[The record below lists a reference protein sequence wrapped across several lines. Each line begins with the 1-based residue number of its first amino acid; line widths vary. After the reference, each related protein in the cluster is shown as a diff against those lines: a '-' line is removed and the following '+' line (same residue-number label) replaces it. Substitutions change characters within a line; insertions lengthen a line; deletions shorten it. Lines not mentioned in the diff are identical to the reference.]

1 MASEKTPNLGL
12 NQIDRTSPKTTYF
25 DLEKYLDQNWRA
37 VDDFAGDV
45 NDGVNEIKKRLDT
58 TERKTVT
65 LEPGVQI
72 VHAEKAAPFSLTGL
86 SGRMLVNL
94 LGRVGSG
101 DQIGSLLGWEAD
113 LAVDTSNKAQGMG
126 SIKVTAKNAT
136 GVYNVYSSGLKLTGG
151 RYYIALA
158 DVKNI
163 NASNNIYV
171 NFSTGGNKALKQSID
186 KSQFVTIYTKCAP
199 ANDTAINLEVSS
211 ISTASGQ
218 AFYADAIRLYEVS
231 ASEYAALDSMAA
243 EQVAAKYPY
252 VDSVMPVRNPYA
264 IRYGENLLPSFYEWS
279 VTTGVKTV
287 LDSYA
292 ATFTRSGAGQ
302 NMYVDVNC
310 AEGKAY
316 TLTTVSDVQASMEV
330 QFRRIDG
337 SIFSNSVTSDSNL
350 LTFTPPIGAVM
361 ARIIFLTYQGAN
373 GTVKFSNPMLNIGNT
388 AKPFKPREDSMLAL
402 QTDLYADPVTGANAD
417 TVFERDGQYFKSKKW
432 QGQALDGSLS
442 WSYTATSVGYKR
454 VVLSD
459 VNNVAEGTYNNG
471 RMTDMGRIVKYD
483 GKLLV
488 GDIAVSGGDSYVFED
503 QGNPTKRLYITI
515 PVADS
520 GWADGYQPN
529 QDDIKAYFF
538 GYKAYDANTITPA
551 NAQAM
556 TTATWSGTGTKYWVQ
571 RVGAA
576 NFTQSVPQ
584 TSYAGYT
591 PYQLVYQ
598 LATPTV
604 EPIVSEGQLTFTE
617 GDNQVEVGTGI
628 VLREAAKPLPYPS
641 ESGRWMINYVGLAG
655 YTNPL
660 KNMPSKILKVYGN
673 GFSESFRW
681 GTTGVGGGWYGN
693 VYIDYLYT
701 YSPEKSYSV
710 TYLMLEP
717 SPAVPFP
724 GSYAANEK
732 TLLAD
737 LVESVQQA
745 NTRLS
750 VVENKKADK
759 DSPAW
764 ISPTLLNG
772 WTTSR
777 PVGIMKDSNGFV
789 HIRGLIANGLTN
801 GGLALFTLPQ
811 GYRPISIQGPVSYG
825 YGPSGPVFVPF
836 DIFPDGRVCFG
847 GGGAKDSTTVSVL
860 FPPFIAEQ

>member
-45 NDGVNEIKKRLDT
+45 NDGVNAIKKRLDT
-58 TERKTVT
+58 TERKALT

-72 VHAEKAAPFSLTGL
+72 VHAEKTSPFSLTGL

-94 LGRVGSG
+94 LGRAGSG

-199 ANDTAINLEVSS
+199 ANDTAINLEVSA
-211 ISTASGQ
+211 ISTATGQ
-218 AFYADAIRLYEVS
+218 AFYADAIRLYEIS
-231 ASEYAALDSMAA
+231 ASEYAALDSMIP
-243 EQVAAKYPY
+243 EQIAAKYPY

-264 IRYGENLLPSFYEWS
+264 IRYGENLIPPFYEWTLGDRAKPLNPYKLETVATVS
-279 VTTGVKTV
+279 VDQSNVYVPVSSG
-287 LDSYA
+287 SAY
-292 ATFTRSGAGQ
+292 TFTAKVNGRVTVVEVDALGTESTVYSTTDNENRDVVVTFTTKTTTKRVRVYATNTGAG
-302 NMYVDVNC
+302 
-310 AEGKAY
+310 
-316 TLTTVSDVQASMEV
+316 
-330 QFRRIDG
+330 
-337 SIFSNSVTSDSNL
+337 
-350 LTFTPPIGAVM
+350 TFT
-361 ARIIFLTYQGAN
+361 LE
-373 GTVKFSNPMLNIGNT
+373 NPMLNIGSA
-388 AKPFKPREDSMLAL
+388 AKPFRPRENSMLAL

-417 TVFERDGQYFKSKKW
+417 TVFERDGQYFKAKKW
-432 QGQALDGSLS
+432 RGLTLDGSFPWRLNNS
-442 WSYTATSVGYKR
+442 SYTGYKR
-454 VVLSD
+454 VAPSPVSIFSTISG
-459 VNNVAEGTYNNG
+459 AGYA
-471 RMTDMGRIVKYD
+471 VKFD
-483 GKLLV
+483 GKILKTSTV
-488 GDIAVSGGDSYVFED
+488 TPGGGDELTWIDTFQAV
-503 QGNPTKRLYITI
+503 T
-515 PVADS
+515 VANSDS
-520 GWADGYQPN
+520 GWG
-529 QDDIKAYFF
+529 QDYSPSDDEIKAYFMGWRMF
-538 GYKAYDANTITPA
+538 NNDANVNGTVPY
-551 NAQAM
+551 N
-556 TTATWSGTGTKYWVQ
+556 GTGTKAW
-571 RVGAA
+571 
-576 NFTQSVPQ
+576 
-584 TSYAGYT
+584 GYRLGGGTNNLGGGTATLPTGTAPNWT

-604 EPIVSEGQLTFTE
+604 EPIVSEGQITFIE

-628 VLREAAKPLPYPS
+628 VVRESAKPVPYDDNKVAAN
-641 ESGRWMINYVGLAG
+641 RWAINKLTGLNP
-655 YTNPL
+655 NPL
-660 KNMPSKILKVYGN
+660 KNKPSKILAVYGN
-673 GFSESFRW
+673 GFSEPFNW
-681 GTTGVGGGWYGN
+681 GVASDNVNWYGN
-693 VYIDYLYT
+693 VYIDQLYA
-701 YSPEKSYSV
+701 YGADKSYSV
-710 TYLMLEP
+710 TYLMAAT
-717 SPAVPFP
+717 SPIVPFT
-724 GSYAANEK
+724 GSYTANEK
-732 TLLAD
+732 TLITD
-737 LVESVQQA
+737 LVDSIQQNTARVSV
-745 NTRLS
+745 L
-750 VVENKKADK
+750 ENKKADK

-764 ISPTLLNG
+764 ITPTLLNG
-772 WTTSR
+772 WATSR

-789 HIRGLIANGLTN
+789 HIKGLIANGLTN

>member
-58 TERKTVT
+58 TERKAVT

-72 VHAEKAAPFSLTGL
+72 LNAVKAAPFSLSGIT
-86 SGRMLVNL
+86 GRMLVNL
-94 LGRVGSG
+94 LGRAGSG

-113 LAVDTSNKAQGMG
+113 LAVDTSNKAQGAG

-158 DVKNI
+158 DVKNV

-211 ISTASGQ
+211 ISTATGQ
-218 AFYADAIRLYEVS
+218 AFYADAIRLYEIS
-231 ASEYAALDSMAA
+231 ASEYVALDSMTA

-264 IRYGENLLPSFYEWS
+264 IMYGENLLPSFYEWGLHANMKAAGPYS
-279 VTTGVKTV
+279 
-287 LDSYA
+287 LSLA
-292 ATFTRSGAGQ
+292 ATASFQAA
-302 NMYVDVNC
+302 NVYVPVVI
-310 AEGKAY
+310 GKAY
-316 TLTTVSDVQASMEV
+316 TISGEVTGILYMAFEDANGNVVGGGNTTS
-330 QFRRIDG
+330 
-337 SIFSNSVTSDSNL
+337 TPL
-350 LTFTPPIGAVM
+350 PLTFTAP
-361 ARIIFLTYQGAN
+361 AN
-373 GTVKFSNPMLNIGNT
+373 ASRLRVTIDNGNTSTGTFTFSELMLNIGST

-417 TVFERDGQYFKSKKW
+417 TVFERDGQYYKSKKW
-432 QGQALDGSLS
+432 QGLTLDGNLAWIYFASG
-442 WSYTATSVGYKR
+442 TGYK
-454 VVLSD
+454 VVRIP
-459 VNNVAEGTYNNG
+459 VTNG
-471 RMTDMGRIVKYD
+471 VVDSERITKFD
-483 GKLLV
+483 GKLIQHVFPLSGPDQSHLSPESGIV
-488 GDIAVSGGDSYVFED
+488 GLSIS
-503 QGNPTKRLYITI
+503 
-515 PVADS
+515 VADS
-520 GWADGYQPN
+520 GWADGYTPT
-529 QDDIKAYFF
+529 QDEIKAYFLGWNMYYWNGTSAELYNNQGPKSWRKINNHGATTSTLPTTQIDPGLSKDGRF
-538 GYKAYDANTITPA
+538 VYWEPYK
-551 NAQAM
+551 
-556 TTATWSGTGTKYWVQ
+556 
-571 RVGAA
+571 
-576 NFTQSVPQ
+576 
-584 TSYAGYT
+584 
-591 PYQLVYQ
+591 LVYQ

-604 EPIVSEGQLTFTE
+604 EPIVSEGQLTFNE

-628 VLREAAKPLPYPS
+628 VLRERANPTKFSNVDINTGLTRGNATRHAVKSYLNLYQDNRAVQSGWGTFNGEDNGMAIAIYPS
-641 ESGRWMINYVGLAG
+641 RYLPESA
-655 YTNPL
+655 
-660 KNMPSKILKVYGN
+660 
-673 GFSESFRW
+673 
-681 GTTGVGGGWYGN
+681 
-693 VYIDYLYT
+693 
-701 YSPEKSYSV
+701 YSV
-710 TYLMLEP
+710 TYFMLAP
-717 SPAVPFP
+717 SPVVPFT

-732 TLLAD
+732 TLLSD
-737 LVESVQQA
+737 LVDSVQQA

-764 ISPTLLNG
+764 FYPTLLNG
-772 WTTSR
+772 WSANR

-789 HIRGLIANGLTN
+789 HIRGLITNGLTT
-801 GGLALFTLPQ
+801 GGSALFTLPQ

-847 GGGAKDSTTVSVL
+847 GGGAKDSTSVSLL
-860 FPPFIAEQ
+860 FPPFIAEK

>member
-25 DLEKYLDQNWRA
+25 DLEKYLDQNWRS

-45 NDGVNEIKKRLDT
+45 NDGVNEIKKRLDA
-58 TERKTVT
+58 TERKAVT
-65 LEPGVQI
+65 LEPGVKI
-72 VHAEKAAPFSLTGL
+72 LNAVKAAPFSLSGIT
-86 SGRMLVNL
+86 GRMLVNL
-94 LGRVGSG
+94 LGRAGSG

-113 LAVDTSNKAQGMG
+113 LAVDTSNKAQGAG

-171 NFSTGGNKALKQSID
+171 NFSAGGNKALKQSVD
-186 KSQFVTIYTKCAP
+186 QSQFVTIYTKCAP
-199 ANDTAINLEVSS
+199 TSDTATNLEVAS
-211 ISTASGQ
+211 ISTATGQ

-231 ASEYAALDSMAA
+231 ASEYAALDSMTA
-243 EQVAAKYPY
+243 EQVVVKYPY
-252 VDSVMPVRNPYA
+252 VDSVMPVRNPYV
-264 IRYGENLLPSFYEWS
+264 IRYGENLLPTLYEWS
-279 VTTGVKTV
+279 AKQGSPVIS
-287 LDSYA
+287 DM
-292 ATFTRSGAGQ
+292 RS
-302 NMYVDVNC
+302 VV
-310 AEGKAY
+310 
-316 TLTTVSDVQASMEV
+316 
-330 QFRRIDG
+330 
-337 SIFSNSVTSDSNL
+337 VTSDNKLIHNVSPVVPGKTYTLSVESSDANGRITVTNNPESAIFADKTGSGVL
-350 LTFTPPIGAVM
+350 SVTFTVPTGETSINVRLLGAATTAVT
-361 ARIIFLTYQGAN
+361 I
-373 GTVKFSNPMLNIGNT
+373 SNPMLNIGNT
-388 AKPFKPREDSMLAL
+388 AKPFKPRENSMLAL

-417 TVFERDGQYFKSKKW
+417 TVFECDGQYFKVKRFESVLLEGGKITAVNGIANKI
-432 QGQALDGSLS
+432 GFKTIYPVIPSANYNYGSPG
-442 WSYTATSVGYKR
+442 A
-454 VVLSD
+454 
-459 VNNVAEGTYNNG
+459 AA
-471 RMTDMGRIVKYD
+471 VKYN
-483 GKLLV
+483 GKILLW
-488 GDIAVSGGDSYVFED
+488 GDHESNADRWSIDPIALNFAISV
-503 QGNPTKRLYITI
+503 

-520 GWADGYQPN
+520 GWADSYTPTL
-529 QDDIKAYFF
+529 DDIKAYFY
-538 GYKAYDANTITPA
+538 GYKAYDANTITPE

-556 TTATWSGTGTKYWVQ
+556 TTATWAGTGTKYWVQ

-584 TSYAGYT
+584 MSYAGYT
-591 PYQLVYQ
+591 PYKLVYQ

-604 EPIVSEGQLTFTE
+604 EPIISEGQLTFTE

-628 VLREAAKPLPYPS
+628 VLREPNPTYQQPVEKLWNINNANYTAEALLKWRTTSALAVYKN
-641 ESGRWMINYVGLAG
+641 GKRDYKWMITNSMVTSAG
-655 YTNPL
+655 ALLQQFDREHDPAAA
-660 KNMPSKILKVYGN
+660 
-673 GFSESFRW
+673 
-681 GTTGVGGGWYGN
+681 
-693 VYIDYLYT
+693 
-701 YSPEKSYSV
+701 YSV
-710 TYLMLEP
+710 TYLMLDK
-717 SPAVPFP
+717 SPVVPFT

-732 TLLAD
+732 TLLSD

-789 HIRGLIANGLTN
+789 HIRGLIANGMTN